1 MKLNRY
7 MMSGIAMFTAS
18 VCAASPYQ
26 LSTHILD
33 INKGKPA
40 EDVQVE
46 LYKLNNE
53 NGNWQQI
60 AKNITDKNGR
70 IAEFLPIQEGL
81 NNNGVYKL
89 KFQVKDYFERLQEQ
103 SFYPFVEVSFELN
116 DRSHYHVPITLS
128 PYGYSTYRGS

>member
-7 MMSGIAMFTAS
+7 MMSGIVIFTAS

-40 EDVQVE
+40 ADVQVE

-116 DRSHYHVPITLS
+116 DHSHYHVPITLS

>member
-1 MKLNRY
+1 MNLNRY
-7 MMSGIAMFTAS
+7 IIGGIAMFTAS

-40 EDVQVE
+40 ADVQVE

-60 AKNITDKNGR
+60 AKEATDETGELQHFYR
-70 IAEFLPIQEGL
+70 
-81 NNNGVYKL
+81 
-89 KFQVKDYFERLQEQ
+89 FEK
-103 SFYPFVEVSFELN
+103 V
-116 DRSHYHVPITLS
+116 
-128 PYGYSTYRGS
+128 